1 MRTLTSV
8 LLITLFCISACQ
20 DISHGLQR
28 RKFEY
33 LYKLNN
39 FGTIFREYTGDVVYY
54 RDLELYRTRLG
65 KLYADVN
72 GFETVPGYEKSFAL
86 KESFLDAIETNTT
99 AVTNML
105 MKQGVYGANIR
116 NEIEVIR
123 MREIS
128 SEFLK
133 EVDDE
138 IVKVGKE

>member
-1 MRTLTSV
+1 MRALTSF
-8 LLITLFCISACQ
+8 LLIMLICISACQ
-20 DISHGLQR
+20 DVSHGLQR

-54 RDLELYRTRLG
+54 KDLELYRTRLE
-65 KLYADVN
+65 KLYAEVN
-72 GFETVPGYEKSFAL
+72 GFETVPEWEKSFIL
-86 KESFLDAIETNTT
+86 KESFLKAIEANST

-105 MKQGVYGANIR
+105 MKQGVYGENVK
-116 NEIEVIR
+116 NEYEVIR

-138 IVKVGKE
+138 IVRVGRE

>member
-1 MRTLTSV
+1 MRALTAF
-8 LLITLFCISACQ
+8 LLITLLFLSACQ

-54 RDLELYRTRLG
+54 RDLELYKTRLE
-65 KLYADVN
+65 KLYAEVN
-72 GFETVPGYEKSFAL
+72 GFETVPEWEKSFAL
-86 KESFLDAIETNTT
+86 KENFLKAIETNSTV
-99 AVTNML
+99 ARNML
-105 MKQGVYGANIR
+105 MKQGVYGENVK
-116 NEIEVIR
+116 NEFEVIR

-138 IVKVGKE
+138 IVRVGRE